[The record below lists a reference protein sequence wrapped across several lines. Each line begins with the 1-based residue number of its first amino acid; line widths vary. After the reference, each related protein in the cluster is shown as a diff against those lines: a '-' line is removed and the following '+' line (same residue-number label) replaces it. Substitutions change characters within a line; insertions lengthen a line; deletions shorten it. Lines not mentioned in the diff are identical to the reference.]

1 MKQEQRVNKRRAYRA
16 VIGLGIWLLI
26 GLTGEADVIRL
37 RDGSVLKGRVVSF
50 SQQKFTIVVKIGGAE
65 AQYIVPADEVES
77 VEFED
82 DAGGAVRSEQ
92 AQPRTGGA
100 DPLSRTVEPAAGRR
114 STTRSPAPVPS
125 REPASTGGAGGAVE
139 SSQRGGGTGSTNT
152 VIAEK
157 MVTVA
162 AAADWTS
169 TEIRVQRGQRIVI
182 NASGEVD
189 LGDGQR
195 TEAVGKPGLAD
206 SRKLVP
212 NQATGA
218 LMAVIGDDNND
229 YVYVGRSSEFTAPH
243 SGIIFLRLNESTPHD
258 NSGSFLAQVKILS
271 NR

>member
-1 MKQEQRVNKRRAYRA
+1 
-16 VIGLGIWLLI
+16 
-26 GLTGEADVIRL
+26 
-37 RDGSVLKGRVVSF
+37 
-50 SQQKFTIVVKIGGAE
+50 
-65 AQYIVPADEVES
+65 
-77 VEFED
+77 
-82 DAGGAVRSEQ
+82 
-92 AQPRTGGA
+92 
-100 DPLSRTVEPAAGRR
+100 
-114 STTRSPAPVPS
+114 
-125 REPASTGGAGGAVE
+125 
-139 SSQRGGGTGSTNT
+139 

>member
-1 MKQEQRVNKRRAYRA
+1 MKQEQRVNKRRVYRA

-125 REPASTGGAGGAVE
+125 RESGSSGVAGGAVE
-139 SSQRGGGTGSTNT
+139 SSQRGGTGSTNT

-195 TEAVGKPGLAD
+195 TNAAGKSGLAD
-206 SRKLVP
+206 SRKLMTNKP
-212 NQATGA
+212 TGG

-229 YVYVGRSSEFTAPH
+229 YVYVGLSSEFPAPQ